1 MYTFTELFNPDAG
14 YILVT
19 NMTEMTETTERT
31 FSLED
36 SLSSESQVAEESMG
50 YECGEKWLS
59 SDWKKSLV
67 FMYRLKWSGLIP
79 GALYYTVVCI

>member
-36 SLSSESQVAEESMG
+36 SL
-50 YECGEKWLS
+50 
-59 SDWKKSLV
+59 
-67 FMYRLKWSGLIP
+67 
-79 GALYYTVVCI
+79 